1 MKKQLEKVKME
12 VLFQISKITT
22 AITLFMFSANTAL
35 AANAANAGTTANVG
49 KSSTTAEALSDEAV
63 NNTLKRATVWGQG
76 ILVTLVGLCLLIF
89 VAYPLITGGDEGNQ
103 KAKKGAKGIAIGFLI
118 GEFALNI
125 GLTAYNFI
133 KG

>member
-1 MKKQLEKVKME
+1 MKKKLEKVKME

-35 AANAANAGTTANVG
+35 AANAGTTANVG
-49 KSSTTAEALSDEAV
+49 KSSTTAEALSDTDV

>member
-35 AANAANAGTTANVG
+35 ATNPANAGTTANVG

-63 NNTLKRATVWGQG
+63 SKTLNRATKWGQG
-76 ILVTLVGLCLLIF
+76 ILVALVCLALLGF
-89 VAYPLITGGDEGNQ
+89 VGYPLITGGDEGSQ
-103 KAKKGAKGIAIGFLI
+103 KAKKNLKNIAIGFGI
-118 GEFALNI
+118 GEFALQL
-125 GLTAYNFI
+125 GLTLYNFI
-133 KG
+133 NG

>member
-35 AANAANAGTTANVG
+35 AANAGTTANVG
-49 KSSTTAEALSDEAV
+49 KSSTTAEALSDTDV

>member
-35 AANAANAGTTANVG
+35 AANAGTTANVG

>member
-1 MKKQLEKVKME
+1 MKKQLEKGKME

-35 AANAANAGTTANVG
+35 AANAG